1 MTDKIP
7 KSSTSST
14 KTTTAIL
21 PGVAAVPLEWKI
33 PFPWLRG
40 DLDNQLG
47 NGLRFLGLFLI
58 VMAAVVLITG
68 NGYLATVVGFFI
80 ILVTGHFFAPAT
92 YRLDSEGIERK
103 TVGRRQFKPW
113 SQFASARTDDLM
125 LQLYP
130 KGSVLHGRYRTVLRI
145 PLCRR
150 GSTSCEKLQ
159 RLMPLRVEY
168 SAAEQAPPK
177 IH

>member
-1 MTDKIP
+1 MTGQIP

-21 PGVAAVPLEWKI
+21 PGVAAVPVEWKI
-33 PFPWLRG
+33 SFPWLQR
-40 DLDNQLG
+40 DFDNQLG

-58 VMAAVVLITG
+58 LVAAVVLITADG
-68 NGYLATVVGFFI
+68 FLAMVVGFFI
-80 ILVTGHFFAPAT
+80 VLIIGHFFAPAT

-103 TVGRRQFKPW
+103 AFGRRQFKPW
-113 SQFASARTDDLM
+113 SHFESAQTDDLT

-130 KGSVLHGRYRTVLRI
+130 KSSVLRGRYRTVLRI
-145 PLCRR
+145 PLCRQ

-168 SAAEQAPPK
+168 SVAEQARPTVD
-177 IH
+177 